1 MSRRALIL
9 TVAIAVVLGAG
20 TYYLVSLRHRIAP
33 NATSMLRSE
42 QAART
47 KLNEEA
53 LQSEGGQT
61 QIITLYFPSYANG
74 NLISETRSLK
84 LSSDNIKAIRQVL
97 LALIEGSHQGNGS
110 ALSPST
116 TIRAVF
122 LTSNGTAI
130 IDLSQEALT
139 DFQPGIESESLAI
152 YSIVD
157 SLCANVPAVKEVRF
171 LVQGQ
176 EAQTL
181 DGNIDLTGSFA
192 PEPSLIA
199 QSH

>member
-1 MSRRALIL
+1 MSRRVLVLTLAVAVIL
-9 TVAIAVVLGAG
+9 VVGI
-20 TYYLVSLRHRIAP
+20 YYLVTLQRHIAP
-33 NATSMLRSE
+33 TTANTLRSD
-42 QAART
+42 QTART
-47 KLNEEA
+47 QLNEAA
-53 LQSEGGQT
+53 LQPSEGQT
-61 QIITLYFPSYANG
+61 QVITLYFPSYADED
-74 NLISETRSLK
+74 LTAETRSLK

-97 LALIEGSHQGNGS
+97 LALIEGSHQGHGS

-122 LTSNGTAI
+122 LTPEGTAI
-130 IDLSQEALT
+130 VDLSQEALT

-157 SLCANVPAVKEVRF
+157 SLCANIPQIKEVKF

-176 EAQTL
+176 EVQTL
-181 DGNIDLTGSFA
+181 DGHIDLTGSFA

-199 QSH
+199 QTH

>member
-9 TVAIAVVLGAG
+9 SVAVAIVLGVG
-20 TYYLVSLRHRIAP
+20 TYYLMTLRRHIAP
-33 NATSMLRSE
+33 TRASAMRAE
-42 QAART
+42 QTART
-47 KLNEEA
+47 QLNEAA
-53 LQSEGGQT
+53 LQQAGGPA
-61 QIITLYFPSYANG
+61 QIITLYFPSYADG
-74 NLISETRSLK
+74 NLVAETRSLK
-84 LSSDNIKAIRQVL
+84 LSSDNVKAIRQVL
-97 LALIEGSHQGNGS
+97 LALIEGSHQGHGS

-122 LTSNGTAI
+122 LAPDGTAI
-130 IDLSQEALT
+130 IDLSQEALA

-157 SLCANVPAVKEVRF
+157 SLCANIPQAKEVKF

-176 EAQTL
+176 EVQTL
-181 DGNIDLTGSFA
+181 DGHIDLTGSFA

-199 QSH
+199 QTH

>member
-9 TVAIAVVLGAG
+9 SIAVALVLCGG
-20 TYYLVSLRHRIAP
+20 IYYLMVLRRHIAP
-33 NATSMLRSE
+33 TPASTLQSE

-47 KLNEEA
+47 QLNEQA
-53 LQSEGGQT
+53 LQQSPGQT
-61 QIITLYFPSYANG
+61 QIITLYFPSYADG
-74 NLISETRSLK
+74 KLLSETRPLK
-84 LSSDNIKAIRQVL
+84 LSSDNIKAIRQIL
-97 LALIEGSHQGNGS
+97 LALVEGSHQGHGT

-122 LTSNGTAI
+122 LTPDGTAI
-130 IDLSQEALT
+130 VDLSQEALA
-139 DFQPGIESESLAI
+139 DFEPGIESESLAI

-157 SLCANVPAVKEVRF
+157 SLCANIPQVKEVRF

-176 EAQTL
+176 EVQTL
-181 DGNIDLTGSFA
+181 DGHIDLMGSFA

-199 QSH
+199 QTH

>member
-9 TVAIAVVLGAG
+9 SIAVAVVLAG
-20 TYYLVSLRHRIAP
+20 GIYYLMSLKRHISPTA
-33 NATSMLRSE
+33 ASDLRSE

-47 KLNEEA
+47 QLNEAA
-53 LQSEGGQT
+53 LQDSPGQA
-61 QIITLYFPSYANG
+61 QIITLYFPSYSDG
-74 NLISETRSLK
+74 KLLSETRSLK
-84 LSSDNIKAIRQVL
+84 LSSDNIKAIRQIL
-97 LALIEGSHQGNGS
+97 LALVEGSHQGHGN

-122 LTSNGTAI
+122 LAPDGTAI
-130 IDLSQEALT
+130 VDLSEEALT
-139 DFQPGIESESLAI
+139 DFEPGIESESLAI

-157 SLCANVPAVKEVRF
+157 SLCANIPQVKEVRF

-176 EAQTL
+176 GVQTL
-181 DGNIDLTGSFA
+181 DGHIDLMDSFA

-199 QSH
+199 QTH

>member
-9 TVAIAVVLGAG
+9 TVAVAAILVAG
-20 TYYLVSLRHRIAP
+20 IFYLISLRHRIAP
-33 NATSMLRSE
+33 SAASALRSE

-53 LQSEGGQT
+53 LQPVGGQT
-61 QIITLYFPSYANG
+61 QIITLYFPSYADG
-74 NLISETRSLK
+74 NLVAETRSLK
-84 LSSDNIKAIRQVL
+84 VSSDNIKAIRQVL
-97 LALIEGSHQGNGS
+97 LALIEGSHQGHGT

-122 LTSNGTAI
+122 LAPGGTAI
-130 IDLSQEALT
+130 VDLSQEALA

-157 SLCANVPAVKEVRF
+157 SLCANIPAVKQVRF
-171 LVQGQ
+171 LIQGQ
-176 EAQTL
+176 EVQTL
-181 DGNIDLTGSFA
+181 DGHIDLTGSFA

-199 QSH
+199 QAH

>member
-9 TVAIAVVLGAG
+9 TVTLAAILGAG
-20 TYYLVSLRHRIAP
+20 IYYLMVLRRHIAP
-33 NATSMLRSE
+33 TTASDLQSD

-47 KLNEEA
+47 RLNEQA
-53 LQSEGGQT
+53 LQQSPGQT
-61 QIITLYFPSYANG
+61 QIITLYFPSYADG
-74 NLISETRSLK
+74 KLLSETRALK
-84 LSSDNIKAIRQVL
+84 LSSDNIKAIRQIL
-97 LALIEGSHQGNGS
+97 LALIEGSHQGHGN

-122 LTSNGTAI
+122 LTPDGTAI
-130 IDLSQEALT
+130 VDLSQEALT
-139 DFQPGIESESLAI
+139 DFEPGIESESLAI

-157 SLCANVPAVKEVRF
+157 SLCANIPQVKEVRF

-176 EAQTL
+176 EVQTL
-181 DGNIDLTGSFA
+181 DGHIDLTGSFA

-199 QSH
+199 QTH

>member
-9 TVAIAVVLGAG
+9 AIAVAVILGVG
-20 TYYLVSLRHRIAP
+20 IYYLMTLRHHIAP
-33 NATSMLRSE
+33 TAASTSQSE

-47 KLNEEA
+47 KLSEAA
-53 LQSEGGQT
+53 LQPAGGQT
-61 QIITLYFPSYANG
+61 QIITLYFPSYADG
-74 NLISETRSLK
+74 SLVPETRSLK

-97 LALIEGSHQGNGS
+97 LALIEGSHQGHAS

-122 LTSNGTAI
+122 LTAGGTAI
-130 IDLSQEALT
+130 IDLSQEALANL
-139 DFQPGIESESLAI
+139 QPGIESESLAI

-157 SLCANVPAVKEVRF
+157 SLCANIPQVKEVRF

-181 DGNIDLTGSFA
+181 DGHIDLTGSFA

-199 QSH
+199 QTH

>member
-9 TVAIAVVLGAG
+9 TLAVAIVLGVG
-20 TYYLVSLRHRIAP
+20 IYYLMTLRHHIAP
-33 NATSMLRSE
+33 TTQSTLRSE
-42 QAART
+42 QTART
-47 KLNEEA
+47 QLNEEA
-53 LQSEGGQT
+53 LQQSGGQA
-61 QIITLYFPSYANG
+61 QVITLYFPSYADG
-74 NLISETRSLK
+74 NLLPETRSLK
-84 LSSDNIKAIRQVL
+84 LSSDNIKAIRQIL
-97 LALIEGSHQGNGS
+97 LALIEGSHQGHGT

-122 LTSNGTAI
+122 LTPDGTAI
-130 IDLSQEALT
+130 VDLSQEALS

-157 SLCANVPAVKEVRF
+157 SLCANMTQVKDVKF

-176 EAQTL
+176 EVQTL
-181 DGNIDLTGSFA
+181 DGHIDLTGSFA

-199 QSH
+199 QTQ

>member
-9 TVAIAVVLGAG
+9 TIAVAVILGVG
-20 TYYLVSLRHRIAP
+20 IYYLITLRHHIAP
-33 NATSMLRSE
+33 ANGGTLRSE
-42 QAART
+42 QTART
-47 KLNEEA
+47 QLNEAA
-53 LQSEGGQT
+53 LQPAAGQT
-61 QIITLYFPSYANG
+61 QVITLYFPSYAG
-74 NLISETRSLK
+74 GDLTGETRSLK

-97 LALIEGSHQGNGS
+97 LALIEGSHQGHGN

-122 LTSNGTAI
+122 LAADGTAI
-130 IDLSQEALT
+130 VDFSQEALA

-157 SLCANVPAVKEVRF
+157 SLCANIPQVKEVKF

-176 EAQTL
+176 EVQTL
-181 DGNIDLTGSFA
+181 DGHIDLTGSFA

-199 QSH
+199 QTH

>member
-9 TVAIAVVLGAG
+9 TAVVAVILGAG
-20 TYYLVSLRHRIAP
+20 TYYLVSLHNRIAP
-33 NATSMLRSE
+33 SAAKALRTD
-42 QAART
+42 QTART

-53 LQSEGGQT
+53 LQSTGGQT
-61 QIITLYFPSYANG
+61 QIITLYFPSYGNG
-74 NLISETRSLK
+74 NLVAETRSIK

-130 IDLSQEALT
+130 VDLSQEALT
-139 DFQPGIESESLAI
+139 DFQPGMESESLAI

-157 SLCANVPAVKEVRF
+157 SLCANIPAVKEVRF

-176 EAQTL
+176 EVQTL

-199 QSH
+199 QAH

>member
-1 MSRRALIL
+1 MPRRALIL
-9 TVAIAVVLGAG
+9 SIAVAVVLAG
-20 TYYLVSLRHRIAP
+20 GIYYLMVLRRHISPTA
-33 NATSMLRSE
+33 ASTLRSD
-42 QAART
+42 QTART
-47 KLNEEA
+47 QLNEAA
-53 LQSEGGQT
+53 LQQSAGQT
-61 QIITLYFPSYANG
+61 QIITLYFPSYADG
-74 NLISETRSLK
+74 NLVSETRSLK

-97 LALIEGSHQGNGS
+97 LALIEGSHQGHGS

-122 LTSNGTAI
+122 LAPDGTAI
-130 IDLSQEALT
+130 VDFSQEALA

-157 SLCANVPAVKEVRF
+157 SLCANIAQVKEVKF

-176 EAQTL
+176 EVQTL
-181 DGNIDLTGSFA
+181 DGHIDLTGSFA

-199 QSH
+199 QTH

>member
-9 TVAIAVVLGAG
+9 TIVVAVILAAG
-20 TYYLVSLRHRIAP
+20 IYYLMSLRRHITPTAES
-33 NATSMLRSE
+33 TLRSE
-42 QAART
+42 QTART
-47 KLNEEA
+47 QLNEEA
-53 LQSEGGQT
+53 LQQSGAQA
-61 QIITLYFPSYANG
+61 QIITLYFPSYAGG
-74 NLISETRSLK
+74 NLLPETRSLR
-84 LSSDNIKAIRQVL
+84 LSSDNIKAVRQIL
-97 LALIEGSHQGNGS
+97 LALIEGSHQGHGT

-122 LTSNGTAI
+122 FSQDGTAI
-130 IDLSQEALT
+130 VDLSQEALA
-139 DFQPGIESESLAI
+139 DFQPGIESEGLAV

-157 SLCANVPAVKEVRF
+157 SLCANITQVKEVRF

-181 DGNIDLTGSFA
+181 DGHIGLTGSFA

-199 QSH
+199 QTH

>member
-9 TVAIAVVLGAG
+9 SVAVAIVLGVG
-20 TYYLVSLRHRIAP
+20 TYYLMSLRRHMAP
-33 NATSMLRSE
+33 SHASTLRSE
-42 QAART
+42 QKART
-47 KLNEEA
+47 QLNEAA
-53 LQSEGGQT
+53 LQAGGQAQT
-61 QIITLYFPSYANG
+61 LTLYFPSYADG
-74 NLISETRSLK
+74 NLVAETRSVK
-84 LSSDNIKAIRQVL
+84 LSSDNVKAIRQIL
-97 LALIEGSHQGNGS
+97 LALIEGSHQGHGS

-122 LTSNGTAI
+122 LTSDGTAI
-130 IDLSQEALT
+130 VDLSQEALA

-157 SLCANVPAVKEVRF
+157 SVCANLPAAKEVKF

-181 DGNIDLTGSFA
+181 DGHIDLTGSFA

-199 QSH
+199 QTH